1 MSKVN
6 LKESLREIFS
16 KFKIDPS
23 VHGIKLEEV
32 ALETEG
38 RLKDGTP
45 VFTSADSFAIGVDV
59 YTKDEEGNKVAA
71 AAGRYELETGEFID
85 VNELGQIAEMGIPE
99 LEEVEMTSDDLLSAI
114 NKLSERVSTLEGEKA
129 QLETELSNAKNEA
142 AKTAEN
148 LSAVKAE
155 LSAVK
160 KQPAITSVKD
170 KPTTKVVLG
179 TEKKEKSFSQM
190 TLKERIQKNI
200 ENIKK

>member
-6 LKESLREIFS
+6 LKESLKEIFS

-45 VFTSADSFAIGVDV
+45 VFTSANSFAIGVDV

-85 VNELGQIAEMGIPE
+85 VNELSQVAEMGIPE
-99 LEEVEMTSDDLLSAI
+99 MEEEMSSDDLLSAI
-114 NKLSERVSTLEGEKA
+114 NKLSERVS
-129 QLETELSNAKNEA
+129 QLETVNAELTTELSNAKNEA
-142 AKTAEN
+142 AKSAEN

-160 KQPAITSVKD
+160 KQPATVSVKEKNPTRVIMAEQKAD
-170 KPTTKVVLG
+170 KP
-179 TEKKEKSFSQM
+179 FNQM
-190 TLKERIQKNI
+190 TLRERIVKNI
-200 ENIKK
+200 EKIK

>member
-6 LKESLREIFS
+6 LKESLKEIFS

-99 LEEVEMTSDDLLSAI
+99 MEEEMSSDDLLSAI
-114 NKLSERVSTLEGEKA
+114 NKLSERVS
-129 QLETELSNAKNEA
+129 QLETVNAELSTELSNAKNEA
-142 AKTAEN
+142 AKSAEN

-160 KQPAITSVKD
+160 KQPATVSVKEKNPTRVIMGEQKAD
-170 KPTTKVVLG
+170 KP
-179 TEKKEKSFSQM
+179 FNQM
-190 TLKERIQKNI
+190 TLRERIVKNI
-200 ENIKK
+200 EKIK

>member
-6 LKESLREIFS
+6 LKESLKEIFS

-99 LEEVEMTSDDLLSAI
+99 MEEEMSSDDLLSAI
-114 NKLSERVSTLEGEKA
+114 NKLSERVS
-129 QLETELSNAKNEA
+129 QLETVNAELSTELSNAKNEA
-142 AKTAEN
+142 AKSAEN

-160 KQPAITSVKD
+160 KQPATVSVKEKNTTRVIMGEQKAE
-170 KPTTKVVLG
+170 KP
-179 TEKKEKSFSQM
+179 FNQM
-190 TLKERIQKNI
+190 TLRERIVKNI
-200 ENIKK
+200 EKIK

>member
-6 LKESLREIFS
+6 LKESLKEIFS

-99 LEEVEMTSDDLLSAI
+99 MEEEMSSDDLLSAI
-114 NKLSERVSTLEGEKA
+114 NKLSERVS
-129 QLETELSNAKNEA
+129 QLETVNADLNTQLSNAKNEA
-142 AKTAEN
+142 AKSAEN

-160 KQPAITSVKD
+160 KQPATVSVKEKNSTRVIMGEQKAE
-170 KPTTKVVLG
+170 KP
-179 TEKKEKSFSQM
+179 FNQM
-190 TLKERIQKNI
+190 TLRERIVKNI
-200 ENIKK
+200 EKIK

>member
-6 LKESLREIFS
+6 LKESLKEIFS

-45 VFTSADSFAIGVDV
+45 VFTSANSFAIGVDV

-99 LEEVEMTSDDLLSAI
+99 LT
-114 NKLSERVSTLEGEKA
+114 
-129 QLETELSNAKNEA
+129 TELSNAKNEA
-142 AKTAEN
+142 AKSAEN
-148 LSAVKAE
+148 LSAVRAE

-160 KQPAITSVKD
+160 KQPATVSVKEKNPTRVIMGEQKAD
-170 KPTTKVVLG
+170 KP
-179 TEKKEKSFSQM
+179 FNQM
-190 TLKERIQKNI
+190 TLRERIVKNI
-200 ENIKK
+200 EKIK

>member
-114 NKLSERVSTLEGEKA
+114 NKLSERVSTLEVEKA

>member
-6 LKESLREIFS
+6 LKESLKEIFS

-45 VFTSADSFAIGVDV
+45 VFTSANSFAIGVDV
-59 YTKDEEGNKVAA
+59 YTKDEEGNKVSA

-114 NKLSERVSTLEGEKA
+114 NKLSERVS
-129 QLETELSNAKNEA
+129 QLETVNAELTTELSNAKNEA
-142 AKTAEN
+142 AKSAEN

-160 KQPAITSVKD
+160 KQPATVSVKEKNPTRVIMGEQKAD
-170 KPTTKVVLG
+170 KP
-179 TEKKEKSFSQM
+179 FNQM
-190 TLKERIQKNI
+190 TLRERIVKNI
-200 ENIKK
+200 EKIK